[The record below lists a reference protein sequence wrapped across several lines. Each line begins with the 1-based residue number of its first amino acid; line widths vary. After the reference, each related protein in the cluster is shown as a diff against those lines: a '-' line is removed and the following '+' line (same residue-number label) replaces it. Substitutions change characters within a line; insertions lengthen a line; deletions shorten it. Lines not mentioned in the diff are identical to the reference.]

1 MNHFVPHAARTPRLR
16 SLTGALLLVWMGS
29 AASTAWA
36 QQIESITLSSAGM
49 AEIERQI
56 PISDAG
62 TAQLRVPLTQVDDI
76 LKTLMAVDG
85 KNRIESLT
93 LSGLAPLKESF
104 DSLPFSA
111 KDLRSPAT
119 LAQVLRGQQVS
130 ASSQGRLVRGAVLGV
145 QATAATNE
153 RPAQAIL
160 SVLTEQGQIQTL
172 ELGPDTSLEI
182 LDKTLQQQLQ
192 QATQVLAGQ
201 SNQQS
206 RDIQLVLNKT
216 DTQTARLSY
225 LIPAP
230 VWKSSYRLMMQD
242 GKARLQAWAI
252 FENTSG
258 EDWKDVKVTLSSG
271 SPVMLRQRLLERYWN
286 ERPEL
291 PVAVGSSIAPQADTQ
306 ATVSANQARRA
317 AGDAMR
323 ARMAPAAPAPIM
335 MESAAYA
342 ADSSM
347 AKQWAAGGAGAST
360 QAQEGLTQVRFTL
373 PQTLSV
379 PTGQTV
385 SVPFIDTSLQAESL
399 SVYRSGQAG
408 DHPTAAI
415 WVNNEQ
421 ANSLPPGIITVFN
434 EQDGHV
440 GDAELAGLPAGEQRL
455 IYFAQDSKVQIREE
469 QTDEYRLSKTRV
481 TDGVARSEWTRLQ
494 NFRYEIKAP
503 ADEDRTV
510 LIQLPRQDGWTLKS
524 DAHDSDTA
532 QEHRLKVKVAKGKTV
547 TVTAQLSLQDH
558 VELRLEEIDENML
571 LQWRGN
577 GEDSAQ
583 QAKMDKL
590 IELRRQLSQ
599 AQQAQNQAVERLNE
613 TVAEQERIRANLAAV
628 SAQSTLGQRFSE
640 QLAQQEDQIA
650 SQRKAVQEQ
659 RDAVQKARQ
668 AFEKGLAELA

>member
-1 MNHFVPHAARTPRLR
+1 MNYVVPHAARTPRLH

-29 AASTAWA
+29 TASTAWA

-111 KDLRSPAT
+111 QDLRSPAT
-119 LAQVLRGQQVS
+119 LAHALRGQQVS

-145 QATAATNE
+145 HATAATNE
-153 RPAQAIL
+153 HAAQAIL

-172 ELGPDTSLEI
+172 ELGPDTSLEV
-182 LDKTLQQQLQ
+182 LDKTVQQQLQ
-192 QATQVLAGQ
+192 QAADVLAGQ

-216 DTQTARLSY
+216 DTKTARLSY

-230 VWKSSYRLMMQD
+230 VWKSTYRLMMQD

-258 EDWKDVKVTLSSG
+258 EDWKEVKVTLSSG
-271 SPVMLRQRLLERYWN
+271 SPVMLRQRLLERYWS

-291 PVAVGSSIAPQADTQ
+291 PVAVGNSIAPQADTQ
-306 ATVSANQARRA
+306 ATLSANRARKA
-317 AGDAMR
+317 ASEAMR

-335 MESAAYA
+335 MESAGYA
-342 ADSSM
+342 ADSNM
-347 AKQWAAGGAGAST
+347 AKQWASGGAGVSS
-360 QAQEGLTQVRFTL
+360 QAQEGQTQVRFSL

-408 DHPTAAI
+408 D
-415 WVNNEQ
+415 
-421 ANSLPPGIITVFN
+421 
-434 EQDGHV
+434 
-440 GDAELAGLPAGEQRL
+440 
-455 IYFAQDSKVQIREE
+455 
-469 QTDEYRLSKTRV
+469 
-481 TDGVARSEWTRLQ
+481 RSS
-494 NFRYEIKAP
+494 P
-503 ADEDRTV
+503 SV
-510 LIQLPRQDGWTLKS
+510 
-524 DAHDSDTA
+524 
-532 QEHRLKVKVAKGKTV
+532 
-547 TVTAQLSLQDH
+547 
-558 VELRLEEIDENML
+558 
-571 LQWRGN
+571 
-577 GEDSAQ
+577 
-583 QAKMDKL
+583 
-590 IELRRQLSQ
+590 
-599 AQQAQNQAVERLNE
+599 
-613 TVAEQERIRANLAAV
+613 
-628 SAQSTLGQRFSE
+628 
-640 QLAQQEDQIA
+640 
-650 SQRKAVQEQ
+650 
-659 RDAVQKARQ
+659 
-668 AFEKGLAELA
+668 

>member
-56 PISDAG
+56 PISDTG

-85 KNRIESLT
+85 KNRIDSLT

-111 KDLRSPAT
+111 NDLHSPAT
-119 LAQVLRGQQVS
+119 LAQALRGQQVS

-172 ELGPDTSLEI
+172 ELGPDTSLEV

-192 QATQVLAGQ
+192 QATEVLAGQ

-216 DTQTARLSY
+216 DAKTARLSY

-306 ATVSANQARRA
+306 ATLSANQARKA
-317 AGDAMR
+317 AGEAMR
-323 ARMAPAAPAPIM
+323 ARMAPVAPAPM
-335 MESAAYA
+335 MEASYM
-342 ADSSM
+342 ADSAVS
-347 AKQWAAGGAGAST
+347 KQWASGGAGAST
-360 QAQEGLTQVRFTL
+360 QAQEGQTQVRFSL

-385 SVPFIDTSLQAESL
+385 SVPFIDTSLQAEAL

-408 DHPTAAI
+408 NHPTAAI

-434 EQDGHV
+434 QADGHV

-481 TDGVARSEWTRLQ
+481 TDGVARSEWTRFQ

-510 LIQLPRQDGWTLKS
+510 LIQLPRQDGWTFKS

-547 TVTAQLSLQDH
+547 TVTAQLSLQDQ

-599 AQQAQNQAVERLNE
+599 AQQAQNQAVESLND

>member
-1 MNHFVPHAARTPRLR
+1 MNHLVPHPARTPRLR
-16 SLTGALLLVWMGS
+16 HLTGALLLLWTGS

-62 TAQLRVPLTQVDDI
+62 TAQLRVPLIQVDDI

-119 LAQVLRGQQVS
+119 LAQALRGQQVS

-145 QATAATNE
+145 QANAATNE

-192 QATQVLAGQ
+192 QATEVLAGQ

-216 DTQTARLSY
+216 DTKTARLSY

-306 ATVSANQARRA
+306 ATLSANQARRA
-317 AGDAMR
+317 AGEAMR
-323 ARMAPAAPAPIM
+323 ARMAPVAAPAPM
-335 MESAAYA
+335 MEAAYM
-342 ADSSM
+342 ADSAMS
-347 AKQWAAGGAGAST
+347 KQWASGGAGAST
-360 QAQEGLTQVRFTL
+360 QAQEGLTQVRFNL

-385 SVPFIDTSLQAESL
+385 SVPFIDTSLQAEAL
-399 SVYRSGQAG
+399 SVYRSGQSG

-434 EQDGHV
+434 QQDGHV

-455 IYFAQDSKVQIREE
+455 IYFAQDSKVQLREE

-494 NFRYEIKAP
+494 NYRFEIKAP

-510 LIQLPRQDGWTLKS
+510 LIQLPRQDGWTFKS

-547 TVTAQLSLQDH
+547 TVTAQLSLQDQM
-558 VELRLEEIDENML
+558 ELRLEEIDENTL

-577 GEDSAQ
+577 GQDSAQ

-599 AQQAQNQAVERLNE
+599 AQQAQNQAVENLNE
-613 TVAEQERIRANLAAV
+613 TVSEQERIRANLAAV

-668 AFEKGLAELA
+668 AFEKGLAELG